1 MRRRFQRLRAFFTTA
16 DKPPP
21 NSAPTASST
30 AGNAGSVQPQAQTGD
45 LSVPPPTSER
55 LGWAG
60 VTEEAAAPSAD
71 ERDAIAAVASIV
83 APSPASADVAEP
95 TSPAMREANPEPPDA
110 ALEGESSFLAQLSR
124 RISIGVSRFMGG
136 QDADASPPLGAVTE
150 EEIAPVIDSSAKASE
165 PAGTSMHAPDAAA
178 DAVGSLAAQFAS
190 PTTRATSL
198 SQLSVLWDDLKRQDH
213 VSWTTECEFLPP
225 DHPTEPVTA
234 ATLQAHRDVRSEAER
249 LRNGVPRTVRYES
262 IPVEELNTND
272 VVELVVRPVAHE
284 THLSYAAARFPAAS
298 VGKPTHFVSHAWARR
313 FGHLVRSLQAYFAG
327 AVPAE
332 VFVWLDIFA
341 INQDTGRAMV
351 ELDDGKTLA
360 RVVELSAATLVVL
373 EGDAFALSRLWCL
386 YEIGSTPVHKLELL
400 THGTSAADGAA
411 MAARVNA
418 ETALWCV
425 RGPRHISRMPQAAAS
440 CVSPHC
446 ARMLAAMAHPAT
458 ITCAGARCRWCSL
471 EPAAS
476 RTTTSG

>member
-30 AGNAGSVQPQAQTGD
+30 AGNADSVQPQAQTGD

-124 RISIGVSRFMGG
+124 RISIGVSRFIGG
-136 QDADASPPLGAVTE
+136 QDVDASPPLGAIAE
-150 EEIAPVIDSSAKASE
+150 EEVAPVI
-165 PAGTSMHAPDAAA
+165 
-178 DAVGSLAAQFAS
+178 GSLAAQFAS

-198 SQLSVLWDDLKRQDH
+198 SQLSVLWGELQRQGH

-249 LRNGVPRTVRYES
+249 LRNGVRRSVRYES

-360 RVVELSAATLVVL
+360 RVIELSAATLVVL

-411 MAARVNA
+411 MAARVDA

-425 RGPRHISRMPQAAAS
+425 RGPRHISRMPQAAARL
-440 CVSPHC
+440 VSRRI
-446 ARMLAAMAHPAT
+446 ARACLPPWPTPLHHVRRRALLLVLA
-458 ITCAGARCRWCSL
+458 
-471 EPAAS
+471 
-476 RTTTSG
+476 